1 MSGVRR
7 YRLPAGMA
15 GQRSRFRVPITFHP
29 DVFELLRKR
38 AERERTCIGDV
49 VIELVERG
57 LGG

>member
-7 YRLPAGMA
+7 YRLPIEVAE
-15 GQRSRFRVPITFHP
+15 QRERYRVPITFHP

-49 VIELVERG
+49 VLELVERG